1 MENNPLTNPPERSP
15 NTPNEWGII
24 VIISLFFGLFIALEV
39 FSDFSPVK
47 LSVPFFLASWILLLV
62 IHEGSHAL
70 VAKAMGWHVAQIVI
84 GSGQRRGGFTI
95 ARTQI
100 EFRSIPLSGFVIP
113 LQTDNIAPRLKHF
126 CIYAAGPGVEL
137 LFAAILGA
145 LIGPDTLLQRT
156 GDIPTIAA
164 QSFIMAAFLGSFINL
179 LPFSFVSGGQRSW
192 SDGLGM
198 ILCWRLPENS
208 DIADQDRKSKS

>member
-1 MENNPLTNPPERSP
+1 MYKRQ
-15 NTPNEWGII
+15 
-24 VIISLFFGLFIALEV
+24 
-39 FSDFSPVK
+39 
-47 LSVPFFLASWILLLV
+47 
-62 IHEGSHAL
+62 
-70 VAKAMGWHVAQIVI
+70 GWHVEQIVI
-84 GSGQRRGGFTI
+84 GSGKRWGNFTL

-100 EFRSIPLSGFVIP
+100 EVRSIPLSGFVIP

-137 LFAAILGA
+137 LLAAILVA
-145 LIGPDTLLQRT
+145 MFGPDTLLQRT

-164 QSFIMAAFLGSFINL
+164 QSFLIAAFLGSFINL

-198 ILCWRLPENS
+198 ILCWRLPENR
-208 DIADQDRKSKS
+208 DIADLDRESQS

>member
-39 FSDFSPVK
+39 FSDFSPAK
-47 LSVPFFLASWILLLV
+47 LSVPFFLTSWVLLLV
-62 IHEGSHAL
+62 IHEAGHAL

-84 GSGQRRGGFTI
+84 GSGKRRGGFSLG
-95 ARTQI
+95 RTQV

-126 CIYAAGPGVEL
+126 CIYAAGPGIEL
-137 LFAAILGA
+137 LLAAILVA
-145 LIGPDTLLQRT
+145 LLGPDTQLQRT
-156 GDIPTIAA
+156 ADISTIAA
-164 QSFIMAAFLGSFINL
+164 QSFVIAALLGSFINL

-198 ILCWRLPENS
+198 ILCWRLPENP
-208 DIADQDRKSKS
+208 DIADPDRKSKS